1 MKVTDQWLYENMP
14 VVDAAMISAL
24 ESEMDETYRFSD
36 VFEKKMDKL
45 IQKEKRFWHN
55 AYRKSYRRAAVVAL
69 CTVGGLLAL
78 SVNIEA
84 DRLFHFDSTKS
95 VRDERITYSYERENA
110 PQDIIYMEP
119 EVLDGYVEKSRK
131 EAEDTLTISYENDRG
146 DHIYWNQIL
155 VRDSMN
161 LILGG
166 TTYDHPVTRTVNGN
180 TLFINLSED
189 GTSSAYYEYGESI
202 FLLHADDL
210 TIEQI
215 CTLYESMK

>member
-1 MKVTDQWLYENMP
+1 MKVTDQWLYKNMP
-14 VVDAAMISAL
+14 VVDEAMISAL
-24 ESEMDETYRFSD
+24 ESKTDETYRFSD
-36 VFEKKMDKL
+36 VFEKKMDNL
-45 IQKEKRFWHN
+45 IQKEKSFWHN
-55 AYRKSYRRAAVVAL
+55 AYRKPYRRAAVVAL

-119 EVLDGYVEKSRK
+119 GVPDGYVEKSRE

-161 LILGG
+161 LILEEVG
-166 TTYDHPVTRTVNGN
+166 YDHPITRTVNGS
-180 TLFINLSED
+180 TLFINLLED
-189 GTSSAYYEYGESI
+189 GTSSAYYECGESV
-202 FLLHADDL
+202 FLLYADDL

-215 CTLYESMK
+215 CTLYENMK

>member
-1 MKVTDQWLYENMP
+1 
-14 VVDAAMISAL
+14 
-24 ESEMDETYRFSD
+24 
-36 VFEKKMDKL
+36 
-45 IQKEKRFWHN
+45 
-55 AYRKSYRRAAVVAL
+55 
-69 CTVGGLLAL
+69 
-78 SVNIEA
+78 
-84 DRLFHFDSTKS
+84 
-95 VRDERITYSYERENA
+95 
-110 PQDIIYMEP
+110 MEP
-119 EVLDGYVEKSRK
+119 GVPDGYVEKSRK
-131 EAEDTLTISYENDRG
+131 EAEDTLMISYENDRG

-161 LILGG
+161 LILEEAGN
-166 TTYDHPVTRTVNGN
+166 DNPVTRTVNGS